1 MGSSAILFEKVDRI
15 AHITLNRPKALNGI
29 TFEMMD
35 EINQALMDIREDHR
49 IKAAVITGAGRA
61 FCVGADI
68 NVLEGGLHDPAQM
81 RHFLESINQ
90 MFFNIEELPV
100 PVIAGVNGLARAGGF
115 ELILACDLVI
125 AAEEAQI
132 GDNHTQFGVIPGG
145 GATQRAQRKIGV
157 QRAMEL
163 IFTSRWLT
171 GREAVDY
178 GIALRA
184 VPLGKLSTSLE
195 EILVSLRDK
204 SRESLGFAKKAIIQG
219 SHLSLEDGVN
229 LEIRYFLEYLTTSP
243 DAKEGFSAYQEKRTP
258 AFAGK

>member
-1 MGSSAILFEKVDRI
+1 MGSNAIIFEKVDRI

-35 EINQALMDIREDHR
+35 EINQALMDIREDRR

-68 NVLEGGLHDPAQM
+68 NVLEGGLHDPVQM

-184 VPLGKLSTSLE
+184 VSLDKLSVSLE

-204 SRESLGFAKKAIIQG
+204 SRESLGFAKAAIIRG

-243 DAKEGFSAYQEKRTP
+243 DPKEGFSAYQEKRTP